1 MKCDTGLKWVNTG
14 LSVTL
19 FDVSYIIIRKKKNML
34 ILKFHPGMSVQ
45 TSFFLFFMPGWNFI
59 PAFLTR
65 MSSSWGE
72 ILSRQERVKR
82 HFTIDRDDFI
92 PGRVSFR
99 VEISRVNTLSVNT
112 RKTLVV
118 WYSEERFSDQ
128 KKNGDMGN
136 FYRILLNI

>member
-1 MKCDTGLKWVNTG
+1 M
-14 LSVTL
+14 SVTL
-19 FDVSYIIIRKKKNML
+19 FDVSYIIIRKKNML
-34 ILKFHPGMSVQ
+34 ILKFHAGMSVQ

-59 PAFLTR
+59 HAFLTR
-65 MSSSWGE
+65 MSSSLDE
-72 ILSRQERVKR
+72 ILSRQKHVKR

-92 PGRVSFR
+92 PGRVSSR

-118 WYSEERFSDQ
+118 WYSEERFSDRK